1 MNRDSQAP
9 KNDGDEITPTER
21 TYTFTWSYDRAEVV
35 QLSLEIEQ
43 LNPAAVDN
51 IKRARSNY
59 ILGMVVAGFFVTVGV
74 LIFAYG
80 FFFAAPIVFIW
91 WTYVVPFAVA
101 GLIYFESARL
111 YRPYSKTKIARRH
124 ENFADY
130 FMSIFENAP
139 VTATLSAER
148 ITVGT
153 TISDR
158 STRWIGAAGFF
169 VTPSAFLITSS
180 LNEWLLCL
188 PRSVLN
194 QADADRLASDL
205 KRWFDQGQRQRLLAF
220 LRNAPVACPKCSY
233 NLKGISELTC
243 PECGLA
249 LDPAAILR

>member
-1 MNRDSQAP
+1 MM
-9 KNDGDEITPTER
+9 ITGVFLALHAT
-21 TYTFTWSYDRAEVV
+21 T
-35 QLSLEIEQ
+35 
-43 LNPAAVDN
+43 AAVSP
-51 IKRARSNY
+51 RSKATN
-59 ILGMVVAGFFVTVGV
+59 
-74 LIFAYG
+74 
-80 FFFAAPIVFIW
+80 
-91 WTYVVPFAVA
+91 
-101 GLIYFESARL
+101 S
-111 YRPYSKTKIARRH
+111 RH

-139 VTATLSAER
+139 VTATISAER